1 MIYPKQSSNVSNGPF
16 HEKGEI
22 RLDRERERE
31 REREMY
37 NSILERGKREGRKIN
52 SLTVA
57 FTLGYMAALG
67 RDTNA
72 ETLPKPKACV
82 TGVRFF
88 RERSLSVIFQTQI
101 TNMYIIG

>member
-1 MIYPKQSSNVSNGPF
+1 MR
-16 HEKGEI
+16 KGEI
-22 RLDRERERE
+22 KRERE

-72 ETLPKPKACV
+72 ETPPKPKACV

-88 RERSLSVIFQTQI
+88 FEKDRSP
-101 TNMYIIG
+101 